1 MNAWCHGAPGIL
13 LSRMKLEELFP
24 EDMQI
29 KKDRLNAADS
39 LFYGEQDEKI
49 CLCHGMSG
57 NLLIMKKY
65 LRKYGNKKMKEQYEA
80 LCDCLLFQLDHPA
93 KISGTEYLNLAFMN
107 GINGNFMK
115 TKGTPADCKF
125 MVSRCFFYLFSEIYL
140 RISFFFIRLTY
151 WRDSFSFRAI
161 WASLLS

>member
-1 MNAWCHGAPGIL
+1 MLYECDLKVDYADKIQLLLKYEDSLYSEKAGNWKDLRESSGESFMNAWCHGAPGIL

-57 NLLIMKKY
+57 NLLIM
-65 LRKYGNKKMKEQYEA
+65 
-80 LCDCLLFQLDHPA
+80 
-93 KISGTEYLNLAFMN
+93 
-107 GINGNFMK
+107 
-115 TKGTPADCKF
+115 
-125 MVSRCFFYLFSEIYL
+125 
-140 RISFFFIRLTY
+140 
-151 WRDSFSFRAI
+151 
-161 WASLLS
+161 

>member
-1 MNAWCHGAPGIL
+1 
-13 LSRMKLEELFP
+13 
-24 EDMQI
+24 MQI

-80 LCDCLLFQLDHPA
+80 LCDCLLFQLDHPV

-107 GINGNFMK
+107 GIS
-115 TKGTPADCKF
+115 GTGMAL
-125 MVSRCFFYLFSEIYL
+125 MEIL
-140 RISFFFIRLTY
+140 
-151 WRDSFSFRAI
+151 
-161 WASLLS
+161 

>member
-1 MNAWCHGAPGIL
+1 MRRYVTAFYFNWIT
-13 LSRMKLEELFP
+13 R
-24 EDMQI
+24 QNI
-29 KKDRLNAADS
+29 WDRIS
-39 LFYGEQDEKI
+39 ESGFYEW
-49 CLCHGMSG
+49 HF
-57 NLLIMKKY
+57 
-65 LRKYGNKKMKEQYEA
+65 RYG
-80 LCDCLLFQLDHPA
+80 
-93 KISGTEYLNLAFMN
+93 N